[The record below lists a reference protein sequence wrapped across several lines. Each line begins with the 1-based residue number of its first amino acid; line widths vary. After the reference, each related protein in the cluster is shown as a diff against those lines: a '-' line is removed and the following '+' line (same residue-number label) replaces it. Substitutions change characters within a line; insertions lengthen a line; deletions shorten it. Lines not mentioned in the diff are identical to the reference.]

1 MSDLQGNVYAGI
13 SITWGGALIA
23 LILRVLARRM
33 TKQAWWFD
41 DYFCV
46 SAFLFA
52 SAYNSVIIVWTKQWH
67 LGRIFDEDISPDDRE
82 NILTYGR
89 LLMLMCEYCYTSS
102 IASSKFTILFLY
114 WRLFK
119 HSKIRLPIQIMLAVT
134 ILWTLLRIFMVSLQ
148 CIPLTFFWDKTVDGH
163 CGIDSSNF
171 FFGTVLTHFVMDVVI
186 LVLPM
191 IEVGNLRLRL
201 GQKLAV
207 IGLFLIGALVCL
219 ASVFVL
225 VESITYDEKT
235 SQMPH
240 DTALNFAWG
249 GVEIN
254 IAIVSA
260 CVPLLRP
267 IIAIILPTSFLSSY
281 GSSHPI
287 SYATHSRP
295 IKLTSIRTQKDK
307 EADDS
312 SSIHKLA
319 VGQKPLQT
327 IVSSHPRSS
336 RSYSSGGEQDLTEI
350 RVRNELVI
358 EVEELTPDLQRIR
371 RN

>member
-1 MSDLQGNVYAGI
+1 M
-13 SITWGGALIA
+13 
-23 LILRVLARRM
+23 RVLARRM
-33 TKQAWWFD
+33 TKQTWWFD

-52 SAYNSVIIVWTKQWH
+52 STYNSVVIVWAKEWY
-67 LGRIFDEDISPDDRE
+67 LGRMLHE
-82 NILTYGR
+82 NLPPYVRGGIITHGG
-89 LLMLMCEYCYTSS
+89 LLMLICEYCYTFS
-102 IASSKFTILFLY
+102 IASSKFTILLLY
-114 WRLFK
+114 WRLFE

-134 ILWTLLRIFMVSLQ
+134 TLWTLLRIFMVSLQ
-148 CIPLTFFWDKTVDGH
+148 CIPLTFFWDKSVDGY
-163 CGIDSSNF
+163 CGIDASKF
-171 FFGTVLTHFVMDVVI
+171 FFGTVLTHFAMDVVI
-186 LVLPM
+186 LILPM
-191 IEVGNLRLRL
+191 IEVGSLRLRL

-225 VESITYDEKT
+225 VESINYDENS

-240 DTALNFAWG
+240 DTALNFVWG
-249 GVEIN
+249 GIEIN

-287 SYATHSRP
+287 SYATRSRP
-295 IKLTSIRTQKDK
+295 IKLTSIRTHK
-307 EADDS
+307 EKEEDDS
-312 SSIHKLA
+312 SSIQKLA
-319 VGQKPLQT
+319 VGVEPPQ
-327 IVSSHPRSS
+327 IVVFSHPRSS
-336 RSYSSGGEQDLTEI
+336 RSYSSGDHDLTEI

-358 EVEELTPDLQRIR
+358 EMEQLTPDLQRR
-371 RN
+371 RQN